1 MTATAATRAVLLSY
15 TLLVLTPRQALP
27 HNIQRISPKTSPTYE
42 ELASSLFVNQMAIL
56 ELMHNSPNATCVTAN
71 MRNESNVDR
80 EATRRLEETLGTRMD
95 RVLAALEVQQQ
106 HTQQMLDTLNITA
119 MDTLTKVEEVRE
131 EMKEELVKIAE
142 DMQVS
147 ATQTRT
153 TEQVEEEEAI
163 AVPEITYSGVI
174 VHNDSLPSLCN
185 GDKILFGS
193 VGSLTVVASGSYPS
207 GVLCSWNLTFPAES
221 SVTLT
226 WEYIDMENHPS
237 CNYDWVDVRH
247 NSHSVYG
254 RKLCGSLNSSIRQL
268 LDLTLHKINNLLVSF
283 RSDGSNEKSGFRLL
297 YHAH

>member
-27 HNIQRISPKTSPTYE
+27 HNIQRTSPKTSPTYE

-163 AVPEITYSGVI
+163 AVPEITYSG
-174 VHNDSLPSLCN
+174 
-185 GDKILFGS
+185 
-193 VGSLTVVASGSYPS
+193 TVYSP
-207 GVLCSWNLTFPAES
+207 
-221 SVTLT
+221 
-226 WEYIDMENHPS
+226 
-237 CNYDWVDVRH
+237 
-247 NSHSVYG
+247 
-254 RKLCGSLNSSIRQL
+254 
-268 LDLTLHKINNLLVSF
+268 
-283 RSDGSNEKSGFRLL
+283 
-297 YHAH
+297 